1 MHEPCIEMTEKY
13 RNDTVALHPDK
24 YVLPKNTSLNNN
36 KETRPSEE
44 PEWKPIQ
51 IELTHLHKYCLKL
64 SKVRLTCK

>member
-1 MHEPCIEMTEKY
+1 MTEKY
-13 RNDTVALHPDK
+13 RNDIVAANPQIPLHPDK

-51 IELTHLHKYCLKL
+51 IELAYLHKYCLKL

>member
-1 MHEPCIEMTEKY
+1 MTEKY

-24 YVLPKNTSLNNN
+24 YVLPKNTSLNSN
-36 KETRPSEE
+36 KETCLSEE

-51 IELTHLHKYCLKL
+51 IELAYLHKYCLKL